1 MKEPSSAR
9 RDRCFPPGFH
19 PAWLLRRWRLRPR
32 RRRRRCN
39 LVPTARCAEFSPA
52 GHAAQSKP
60 AQRSAHSAIAANAHR
75 SDIAAVGTGPPATAN
90 GRPRRRLLRD
100 SPSQRHCSDVR
111 HGVQEVKPYVDKASF
126 AIAMLLALD
135 GDKEWEATGAEH
147 GIKLFRK
154 PCACALLRARA
165 CASGCR
171 RNDTPNL
178 QTRRACARCGA
189 CDGCAAT

>member
-1 MKEPSSAR
+1 MRSGTPHRYRSCRHWSAR
-9 RDRCFPPGFH
+9 
-19 PAWLLRRWRLRPR
+19 
-32 RRRRRCN
+32 
-39 LVPTARCAEFSPA
+39 
-52 GHAAQSKP
+52 
-60 AQRSAHSAIAANAHR
+60 QRER
-75 SDIAAVGTGPPATAN
+75 SVAPATAA
-90 GRPRRRLLRD
+90 RLAV
-100 SPSQRHCSDVR
+100 RHCSDVR

-126 AIAMLLALD
+126 AMAMLLALD

-189 CDGCAAT
+189 YDGCAAT

>member
-1 MKEPSSAR
+1 M
-9 RDRCFPPGFH
+9 
-19 PAWLLRRWRLRPR
+19 
-32 RRRRRCN
+32 
-39 LVPTARCAEFSPA
+39 
-52 GHAAQSKP
+52 
-60 AQRSAHSAIAANAHR
+60 QRSAVQSSAAQRTFRHRRQCVAAH
-75 SDIAAVGTGPPATAN
+75 AASISQLSALVRPPPRTVGPA
-90 GRPRRRLLRD
+90 GD
-100 SPSQRHCSDVR
+100 CCSDVR

-126 AIAMLLALD
+126 AMAMLLALD

-189 CDGCAAT
+189 YDGCAAT